1 MASGLALFGFYF
13 FYIRQRDRRAKRNKN
28 ILELNLDE
36 LIKNSK
42 DQNICKIVLTQSSEF
57 YREFKN
63 KIITRLREVLVSHKL
78 PVLFNCSVNMID
90 NSATE
95 NVSCRHRSILLDSIQ
110 IG

>member
-1 MASGLALFGFYF
+1 MASGLAVFGLYF
-13 FYIRQRDRRAKRNKN
+13 FYIRKRDRPVKRNKN

-63 KIITRLREVLVSHKL
+63 KIITRLSEVLTSHKL
-78 PVLFNCSVNMID
+78 PVLFNCSVKYYD
-90 NSATE
+90 NLATE
-95 NVSCRHRSILLDSIQ
+95 NVSCRYRSILLYFIQ
-110 IG
+110 IR